1 MTALFDHLCFCPPGV
16 ARLVPYDPGLDAAAV
31 RRRFGVAKVH
41 ELSGNESHWG
51 PSPRVREAIAA
62 GLHRLAYYP
71 DPCALGLR
79 GALAAQHQ
87 IDPAGIVLGN
97 GSHELLV
104 QIGCTL
110 AGPGQR
116 VIAPRHGFAVFAIA
130 AIQAG
135 AALDVAEV
143 FAADHIEALNAD
155 PQAMLGLI
163 GPQTRLI
170 YLANPNNPTGGGW
183 NAERLQAFLAQVPE
197 RIVVV
202 VDEAY
207 AEFVAQ
213 PDWSSAVPWLA
224 RFSNLI
230 VTRTFSKAYGLAAL
244 RIGYALMSPQLAGL
258 LERTRL
264 TFNAND
270 LAQRAALAALDDQ
283 LHLRSV
289 VQQTRQAR
297 ARWHE
302 ALRALDLRV
311 HPSQGNFLLVDF
323 GQPAAA
329 LFEALASDGVLL
341 RPVAGYGLPHCLR
354 ITVAD
359 EAALS
364 ALLHS
369 LQRHCALWSRSR

>member
-1 MTALFDHLCFCPPGV
+1 MTDHLTLCPPGV

-31 RRRFGVAKVH
+31 RRRFGVLRVF

-51 PSPRVREAIAA
+51 PSPQVPTAIQA
-62 GLHRLAYYP
+62 GLDRLAYYP

-79 GALAAQHQ
+79 GALAALHGT
-87 IDPAGIVLGN
+87 DPTGIVLGN

-135 AALDVAEV
+135 AELDVAEV
-143 FAADHIEALNAD
+143 YPAGHPEALNAD
-155 PQAMLGLI
+155 PEAMLALI

-183 NAERLQAFLAQVPE
+183 NAERLQSFLAQVPE

-207 AEFVAQ
+207 AEFVDQ
-213 PDWSSAVPWLA
+213 PDWSSALPWLA
-224 RFSNLI
+224 RFANLI

-244 RIGYALMSPQLAGL
+244 RIGYALMAPQLAGL

-264 TFNAND
+264 TFNVND
-270 LAQRAALAALDDQ
+270 LAQRAALSALNDQ
-283 LHLRSV
+283 THLRSV
-289 VQQTRQAR
+289 VQQTRLAR
-297 ARWHE
+297 ARWHQ
-302 ALRALDLRV
+302 ALQELGLRV
-311 HPSQGNFLLVDF
+311 HSSQGNFLLVDF

-364 ALLHS
+364 ALLQS
-369 LQRHCALWSRSR
+369 LQRHGALWSRSR